1 MMSMAAI
8 KAFWQIIAAPSYW
21 EKTTHGLSASTGET
35 GTSGQSADNGADGK
49 TSNGDEPTGHS
60 SHPDQTRA
68 DQIAHASARVVTLEP
83 PAASSGWEAIAPT
96 LPTMEMTDA
105 RWAAPDTANPAA
117 LRMARIGRRLQV
129 AGLLAALFVAY
140 AVVVTGLQADH
151 SQSRLRD
158 QLAATRSVSA
168 PAPGHAMARLQAK
181 AAGIDAIVV
190 EGASRGDLHR
200 GPAHVRGTAYPG
212 ARGNVVIVGT
222 RVIWSGPFR
231 HLDDLSRGD
240 RIDISTPWGDA
251 RYRVVSSV
259 HQSTSQVNLTPSRRA
274 QLTLVT
280 SDGGTGSGRHV
291 VNARLTSHVLRRAP
305 SRTHDFPQLPGSDA
319 LGFPLLIA
327 WGLAAVLA
335 WRSRHWLAER
345 WGRVGGIVLV
355 MPLVVFAVYEAFS
368 AVLRILPATF

>member
-21 EKTTHGLSASTGET
+21 EKTTHGLSATTGET
-35 GTSGQSADNGADGK
+35 GANGQSAENGGNGK
-49 TSNGDEPTGHS
+49 TSHGDEPNGNS
-60 SHPDQTRA
+60 SPGDQTRA
-68 DQIAHASARVVTLEP
+68 DQITHASARVVTLEP
-83 PAASSGWEAIAPT
+83 PASSSGWEAIAPT
-96 LPTMEMTDA
+96 LPTMEMTDV
-105 RWAAPDTANPAA
+105 RWAVPDTANRAA

-140 AVVVTGLQADH
+140 AVVGTGLQADR

-158 QLAATRSVSA
+158 QLAATRSLSA
-168 PAPGHAMARLQAK
+168 PAPGHALARLQAK

-212 ARGNVVIVGT
+212 ARGNVVIMGT

-240 RIDISTPWGDA
+240 RIDFSTPWGDA
-251 RYRVVSSV
+251 RYRVVSST
-259 HQSTSQVNLTPSRRA
+259 HESASQIDLSSSRRA
-274 QLTLVT
+274 QLTLIT
-280 SDGGTGSGRHV
+280 SDGGIGAGRHV
-291 VNARLTSHVLRRAP
+291 VIARLTSHVLRRAP

-319 LGFPLLIA
+319 LGLPLLLV
-327 WGLAAVLA
+327 WGLAAVVA

-355 MPLVVFAVYEAFS
+355 TPLVAFAVYEAFS
-368 AVLRILPATF
+368 AMLRILPGTF